1 MKEDTAQHILHA
13 ARQCFFRHGYKN
25 TTMSLISEYAGY
37 SRVTLH
43 KYFPNK
49 DHIFRSVCEDYQQ
62 HCSHDSQQIIQQN
75 LPCWDAIEQI
85 MAVWASSIFEEVND
99 RLVLK
104 DLHYHVQQVAGD
116 VFDRAHQQVTDMV
129 EQLISKGVEQGQLSL
144 QACQLSS
151 HQLAVVV
158 MTCFDGI
165 RSEIE
170 AQHILTVSR
179 QLITLYRLATA
190 NKGN

>member
-1 MKEDTAQHILHA
+1 MKEDTAQHILRA

-49 DHIFRSVCEDYQQ
+49 DHIFRSVCDDYQQ
-62 HCSHDSQQIIQQN
+62 HCNHNSQQIMQQN
-75 LPCWDAIEQI
+75 LPCWQAIEQI
-85 MAVWASSIFEEVND
+85 MAVWANSIFEEVND

-116 VFDRAHQQVTDMV
+116 IFDRAHHQLTKMV
-129 EQLISKGVEQGQLSL
+129 ETLIEKGVAQKQLSL
-144 QACQLSS
+144 SACGLNSQ
-151 HQLAVVV
+151 QLAILVV
-158 MTCFDGI
+158 TCFDGI
-165 RSEIE
+165 RTEIE
-170 AQHILTVSR
+170 AQQILTVSH
-179 QLITLYRLATA
+179 QLIALYRVATA
-190 NKGN
+190 PNH